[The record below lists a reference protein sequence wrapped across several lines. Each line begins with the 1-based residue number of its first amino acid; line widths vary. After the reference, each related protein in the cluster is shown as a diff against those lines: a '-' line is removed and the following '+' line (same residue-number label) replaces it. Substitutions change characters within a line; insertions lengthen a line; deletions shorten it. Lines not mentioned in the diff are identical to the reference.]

1 MNIMDTD
8 LELLKEKAIDAA
20 IKSQWDKAIEFN
32 KKILASKP
40 DDIEALL
47 RLGFALLQ
55 KGEIKEAKKYY
66 QKATKI
72 QPGNQ
77 IAHNYLERIKILE
90 GKRGLKNKNE
100 QLAFL
105 NPNLFL
111 DLPGKTKSVSLVN
124 LGQIKTLAKLK
135 IGQKLILKIK
145 KRRVELR
152 TEENEYVG
160 ALPDDISKRLIVF
173 IKEKS
178 EYSCFVKEVSKKNIE
193 VFIREEKKGKK
204 VSRYLSFPKN
214 LNQDLKNI
222 EEGQEENNE
231 EEADEEED
239 VFDLEKL
246 AEEIEEKEFYDHP
259 SLEDSDEEENLE

>member
-1 MNIMDTD
+1 MNIMNID
-8 LELLKEKAIDAA
+8 LEQLKEKAIDAA
-20 IKSQWDKAIEFN
+20 IKSQWDLAIELN
-32 KKILASKP
+32 KKILIAEPS
-40 DDIEALL
+40 DIEALL

-66 QKATKI
+66 LKAAKI

-77 IAHNYLERIKILE
+77 ISLNYLEKIKILE
-90 GKRGLKNKNE
+90 GKKVSKNKRDH
-100 QLAFL
+100 LSYL

-135 IGQKLILKIK
+135 IGQKLIFKIK
-145 KRRVELR
+145 KRRLEAR
-152 TEENEYVG
+152 TEDNEYVG
-160 ALPDDISKRLIVF
+160 ALPDDISKRLIIF

-178 EYSCFVKEVSKKNIE
+178 EYSCFVKEVTKKNIE

-214 LNQDLKNI
+214 LSQDLKNI
-222 EEGQEENNE
+222 EEIQEENNE
-231 EEADEEED
+231 EETDQEED
-239 VFDLEKL
+239 VLDLEKL

-259 SLEDSDEEENLE
+259 PLEDSDEEESLE